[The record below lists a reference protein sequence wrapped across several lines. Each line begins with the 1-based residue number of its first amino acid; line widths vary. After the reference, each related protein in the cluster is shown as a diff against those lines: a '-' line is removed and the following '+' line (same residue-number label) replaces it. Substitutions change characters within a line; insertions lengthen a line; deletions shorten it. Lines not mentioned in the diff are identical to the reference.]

1 MTPRLPEGRTPNA
14 GHLLGVLPSGSLLA
28 LCLVASLGL
37 GGEHPLLAHF
47 RDEPPDSLIRQL
59 EPPAALP
66 KLPDGLVLRQETRWL
81 PELGFLLI
89 ESTLVN
95 EGKAEAKATSV
106 RLADWTFR
114 VGASPDPPYRLLAY
128 RNDTWYGSTYWTGPD
143 WTRVGKDWQHPGQDT
158 PSVRR
163 FTCPRDGKV
172 TITGRVAKAHVDPKT
187 DGVRLFIH
195 HGDKAVWQAEID
207 GGDAKGIEPNV
218 TLDVRKGDALRFIVH
233 KRGQISCDTTRWDPA
248 IAYADGESFLA
259 SKGFSTTRQ
268 GDGGWSYE
276 MEGGQQKKA
285 DVPTIYHFPR
295 HADARLCRRP
305 MDTEWGVSFDRSDS
319 LPLFVIADGADQS
332 GIILAPAPLQAWRV
346 TARLAMPRSLSIG
359 LVWEGT
365 LTLKPGQSQQLPA
378 LRFAAYR
385 GSWLTGLAK
394 LQRLVDSE
402 DHGPALRKSIG
413 STGGAPFDLSAML
426 QSEWQWED
434 KLADHPLWPE
444 ATVRQVEKARFL
456 LTNLQRGQPAGF
468 LAEEAASLN
477 RLAAAAKN
485 LENYMMDP
493 QHFYQQARWLKRRI
507 ALANPLLPRAPL
519 LFVKRVPTSYSHLV
533 MQYFGWRARPGGGI
547 FALESPGASL
557 KTRCLFDASTGNVLE
572 PRLSYDAKRVVFSYS
587 KCTKEDPFYHIY
599 EMNVDGTGLRQLT
612 SGEFEDLMPSYLP
625 DGGIVFSSTRR
636 RGHAR
641 CFGGQFGPRW
651 HVYTLHRMDAD
662 GSNIRTLSFHETNE
676 WFPAVAPSGHILY
689 SRWDYVDRHPV
700 LHQNLWAC
708 RPDGTNPVALWGN
721 HTETPHCT
729 FQPQPIPGTT
739 KVVFTASAHHSI
751 TGGSIAIVDT
761 RLGNNGEHALTR
773 ITPEVRFPE
782 AEGGIKEYYD
792 APWPLSEDCFLVG
805 YSPKPLV
812 MEPGANDPSALGI
825 YLLDRWGNRELLYR
839 DPEIGSSNPIPLVPR
854 PVPPILPDLTADGDH
869 PPGGTGL
876 RPVMSTGGTPVPP
889 TPVPHS
895 STGEMVL
902 LDVYEGLGDVPRGSV
917 KALRIVQILPKTTPV
932 ADGPRI
938 GLAGQEPARALLG
951 TVPVEPDGSARFTLP
966 ARTPVFFQA
975 LDADGFAI
983 QSMRSITYAQPG
995 ERATCIGC
1003 HEHRMTAPPSRL
1015 AQALLRPPSPIAP
1028 GPDGTKPF
1036 SYVRLVQPILD
1047 KHCVKC
1053 HSTVGGASL
1062 PRIPPKGLDLTGTPH
1077 DRFTRSYWSLCGGL
1091 SFWHGGTNAKNA
1103 AEALV
1108 PRYGGWNPVHRTE
1121 PGGAYGA
1128 CGSRL
1133 MKTLLKRQGE
1143 RKLPPDDLAR
1153 IALWIDLNAIFYG
1166 VYDPAAQARQL
1177 HGEAVEMP
1185 DVQ

>member
-1 MTPRLPEGRTPNA
+1 MNA
-14 GHLLGVLPSGSLLA
+14 
-28 LCLVASLGL
+28 
-37 GGEHPLLAHF
+37 
-47 RDEPPDSLIRQL
+47 
-59 EPPAALP
+59 
-66 KLPDGLVLRQETRWL
+66 
-81 PELGFLLI
+81 
-89 ESTLVN
+89 N
-95 EGKAEAKATSV
+95 
-106 RLADWTFR
+106 
-114 VGASPDPPYRLLAY
+114 
-128 RNDTWYGSTYWTGPD
+128 
-143 WTRVGKDWQHPGQDT
+143 
-158 PSVRR
+158 
-163 FTCPRDGKV
+163 
-172 TITGRVAKAHVDPKT
+172 
-187 DGVRLFIH
+187 
-195 HGDKAVWQAEID
+195 
-207 GGDAKGIEPNV
+207 
-218 TLDVRKGDALRFIVH
+218 
-233 KRGQISCDTTRWDPA
+233 
-248 IAYADGESFLA
+248 
-259 SKGFSTTRQ
+259 
-268 GDGGWSYE
+268 
-276 MEGGQQKKA
+276 
-285 DVPTIYHFPR
+285 
-295 HADARLCRRP
+295 
-305 MDTEWGVSFDRSDS
+305 
-319 LPLFVIADGADQS
+319 
-332 GIILAPAPLQAWRV
+332 
-346 TARLAMPRSLSIG
+346 
-359 LVWEGT
+359 
-365 LTLKPGQSQQLPA
+365 
-378 LRFAAYR
+378 
-385 GSWLTGLAK
+385 
-394 LQRLVDSE
+394 
-402 DHGPALRKSIG
+402 
-413 STGGAPFDLSAML
+413 
-426 QSEWQWED
+426 
-434 KLADHPLWPE
+434 
-444 ATVRQVEKARFL
+444 
-456 LTNLQRGQPAGF
+456 
-468 LAEEAASLN
+468 
-477 RLAAAAKN
+477 
-485 LENYMMDP
+485 
-493 QHFYQQARWLKRRI
+493 
-507 ALANPLLPRAPL
+507 
-519 LFVKRVPTSYSHLV
+519 
-533 MQYFGWRARPGGGI
+533 
-547 FALESPGASL
+547 
-557 KTRCLFDASTGNVLE
+557 
-572 PRLSYDAKRVVFSYS
+572 
-587 KCTKEDPFYHIY
+587 
-599 EMNVDGTGLRQLT
+599 
-612 SGEFEDLMPSYLP
+612 
-625 DGGIVFSSTRR
+625 
-636 RGHAR
+636 
-641 CFGGQFGPRW
+641 
-651 HVYTLHRMDAD
+651 

-676 WFPAVAPSGHILY
+676 WFPTVAPSGHVLY

-729 FQPQPIPGTT
+729 FQLQPIPGTS

-761 RLGNNGEHALTR
+761 RLGNNGEHALT
-773 ITPEVRFPE
+773 
-782 AEGGIKEYYD
+782 
-792 APWPLSEDCFLVG
+792 
-805 YSPKPLV
+805 
-812 MEPGANDPSALGI
+812 GANDPSALGI

-1128 CGSRL
+1128 RGSRL

-1143 RKLPPDDLAR
+1143 RKLPPDDGAERVHRGHRRVVAPLPSPRVVPLAR
-1153 IALWIDLNAIFYG
+1153 AVHAHHPEHVRRGQAVVEELGQERAVGEDDEGHVEHLSRDLEEVAVQEGLAARDHGHGHAQLAGLGEEAEREGQGHVLLRVALG
-1166 VYDPAAQARQL
+1166 VAVPAPVVALARDGQEQDGGDVEPPLGSRLGPEALAPRHPGEPSGHQLQHLGPHGRAGEQAAPKLLGHILAERLRGFQRAPDTL
-1177 HGEAVEMP
+1177 ENVEHGG
-1185 DVQ
+1185 